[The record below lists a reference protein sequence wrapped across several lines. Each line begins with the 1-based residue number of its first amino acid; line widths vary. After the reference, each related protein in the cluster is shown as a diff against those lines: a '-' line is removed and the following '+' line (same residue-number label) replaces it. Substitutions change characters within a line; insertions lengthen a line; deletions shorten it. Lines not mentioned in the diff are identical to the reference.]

1 MTTKRWIA
9 GIAVGALVLV
19 SASAILWHTTRSGK
33 ADEASTR
40 PPSPFAEQA
49 DAALVE
55 ACTKLQESTPQTIG
69 ANLQSAR
76 KIIGTAI
83 VRQPW
88 IRDQFAWF
96 DRHKLEGVLVACGIQ
111 DEQAHALLTTL
122 VQSGRMQHLIQDE
135 RRELCRFGRELA
147 ESGSAWTE
155 DQRIAWDSTC
165 MRTLSGPSSGTAVP
179 VPAPPVAGV
188 PSPAAP
194 APVPAAPATGCG
206 QELGGQRV
214 AMADGSLSPDSWIA
228 YGRTLAQCGP
238 DQSPWDALHLASG
251 REQFVNDY
259 VIPFLNGDAQRG
271 SPFQQQAG
279 DLYDRITAAWELGG

>member
-9 GIAVGALVLV
+9 VVAIVLV
-19 SASAILWHTTRSGK
+19 GASAIVWRMTRSGK
-33 ADEASTR
+33 RDADAAARS
-40 PPSPFAEQA
+40 PSPFADQA

-55 ACTKLQESTPQTIG
+55 ACTKLTESTPQTIG
-69 ANLQSAR
+69 VNLQSAR

-111 DEQAHALLTTL
+111 DEQARALLTTL

-155 DQRIAWDSTC
+155 DQRIAWDSAC
-165 MRTLSGPSSGTAVP
+165 VRMLSGPSSGTAVP
-179 VPAPPVAGV
+179 VLAPPVAGV
-188 PSPAAP
+188 PPPAAP
-194 APVPAAPATGCG
+194 APASAAPSTGCS
-206 QELGGQRV
+206 QELGSQRA
-214 AMADGSLSPDSWIA
+214 AMVGGSLSSDAWIA
-228 YGRTLAQCGP
+228 YGRTLSSCGP
-238 DQSPWDALHLASG
+238 ETNPWDALHLSGG

-259 VIPFLNGDAQRG
+259 VVPFLNGDAQRG

>member
-1 MTTKRWIA
+1 MTRERWIA
-9 GIAVGALVLV
+9 AWIGAIVLVGAIVV
-19 SASAILWHTTRSGK
+19 WRVTRSGK

-55 ACTKLQESTPQTIG
+55 ACKQLTESTPQTIG
-69 ANLQSAR
+69 VNLQSAR

-96 DRHKLEGVLVACGIQ
+96 ERHKLEGVLVACGIQ
-111 DEQAHALLTTL
+111 DEQARALLTTL

-147 ESGSAWTE
+147 ESGSTWTE
-155 DQRIAWDSTC
+155 DQRIAWDSAC
-165 MRTLSGPSSGTAVP
+165 MRMLAGPPSGVATP
-179 VPAPPVAGV
+179 VPQVANA

-194 APVPAAPATGCG
+194 GPVPAAPPSACA
-206 QELGGQRV
+206 QELGNQRAAV
-214 AMADGSLSPDSWIA
+214 TGGSFSPDTWIA
-228 YGRTLAQCGP
+228 YGRTLSSCGP
-238 DQSPWDALHLASG
+238 ETNPWDALRLSGG

-259 VIPFLNGDAQRG
+259 VVPFINGDAARG
-271 SPFQQQAG
+271 SPFQQQSG
-279 DLYDRITAAWELGG
+279 DLYDRIATAWELGG

>member
-19 SASAILWHTTRSGK
+19 GASAILWRTTRSGK
-33 ADEASTR
+33 ADTNASTR

-69 ANLQSAR
+69 VNLQSAR

-111 DEQAHALLTTL
+111 DEQARALLTTL

-155 DQRIAWDSTC
+155 DQRLAWDSAC
-165 MRTLSGPSSGTAVP
+165 MRMLAGPSSGTAVP
-179 VPAPPVAGV
+179 VPAAPVAGG
-188 PSPAAP
+188 PQTA

-206 QELGGQRV
+206 QELGSQRA
-214 AMADGSLSPDSWIA
+214 AMVDGSFSPNAWIA

-238 DQSPWDALHLASG
+238 DQSPWDALRLSGG
-251 REQFVNDY
+251 REQFVDDY
-259 VIPFLNGDAQRG
+259 VIPFLNGDAAKG
-271 SPFQQQAG
+271 SPFQQQAS
-279 DLYDRITAAWELGG
+279 DLYDRIATAWELGG

>member
-9 GIAVGALVLV
+9 VGAIALVGAIV
-19 SASAILWHTTRSGK
+19 ILWRTTRSGK
-33 ADEASTR
+33 ADADAFTH

-49 DAALVE
+49 DAALVQ
-55 ACTKLQESTPQTIG
+55 ACTKLTESTPQTIG
-69 ANLQSAR
+69 VNFQSAR
-76 KIIGTAI
+76 KIIGTTI

-111 DEQAHALLTTL
+111 DEQARALLTTL

-155 DQRIAWDSTC
+155 DQRIAWDSAC
-165 MRTLSGPSSGTAVP
+165 VRMLSGPSSGTAVP
-179 VPAPPVAGV
+179 VLAPPVAGV

-194 APVPAAPATGCG
+194 APVPAAPAAGCG
-206 QELGGQRV
+206 QELGSQRA
-214 AMADGSLSPDSWIA
+214 AMADGSLSSDAWLA
-228 YGRTLAQCGP
+228 YGRTLAVCGP
-238 DQSPWDALHLASG
+238 ETNPWDALRLSGG
-251 REQFVNDY
+251 REQFINDY
-259 VIPFLNGDAQRG
+259 VIPFLNGDATKG
-271 SPFQQQAG
+271 SPFQQQAS
-279 DLYDRITAAWELGG
+279 DLYDRIATAWELGG